1 MQNLLLFLFPSLTSW
16 SAFLGWKI
24 LLINP
29 KRLEDFTDGCG
40 LSAPIHFALLFN
52 YTYFL
57 FPRKFFFLCFL
68 FFFNLDISTDLGK
81 GLFFLCVL
89 NVIWRLGGGSAR
101 AQEEG
106 FIICLSL
113 GPGKVV

>member
-1 MQNLLLFLFPSLTSW
+1 MAVAYLPLS
-16 SAFLGWKI
+16 I
-24 LLINP
+24 LLC
-29 KRLEDFTDGCG
+29 FST
-40 LSAPIHFALLFN
+40 IHIF
-52 YTYFL
+52 YFL
-57 FPRKFFFLCFL
+57 ESFFSFVFY